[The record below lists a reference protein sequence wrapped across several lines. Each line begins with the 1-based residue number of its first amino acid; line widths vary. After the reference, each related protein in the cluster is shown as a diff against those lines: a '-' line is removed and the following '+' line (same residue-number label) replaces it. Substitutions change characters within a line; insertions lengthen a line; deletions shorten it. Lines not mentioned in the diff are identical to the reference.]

1 MATVGSGLR
10 PNDGRGR
17 SFWFRNTVQASLNA
31 ILHALP
37 YLMLAARW
45 TIALSLGG
53 MAIGVALGAF
63 ICAARI
69 SKSAALSTFGALYVS
84 FFRGVPLL
92 VQLIAF
98 FFFLPHIGID
108 LPAPAAAILSIGMCS
123 AAYAAEILRGALQA
137 IPHGQR
143 EAADVLGIPPPALW
157 RRILMPQALRIAMPS
172 LVSELIL
179 LVKVSSLASVVGI
192 GEVTRMAQNING
204 QTYRPLE
211 TFVTAAAVYL
221 AINLVL
227 ASLGRFAERR
237 LAVA

>member
-1 MATVGSGLR
+1 M
-10 PNDGRGR
+10 
-17 SFWFRNTVQASLNA
+17 QASLNA
-31 ILHALP
+31 ALHALP
-37 YLMLAARW
+37 YLLMAARW
-45 TIALSLGG
+45 TLILSVAG
-53 MAIGVALGAF
+53 MAIGVVLGAF

-69 SKSAALSTFGALYVS
+69 SRFRPFALFGALYVS

-108 LPAPAAAILSIGMCS
+108 LPAAAAAICAIGMCS

-143 EAADVLGIPPPALW
+143 EAADVLGMPPLALW
-157 RRILMPQALRIAMPS
+157 RRILLPQALRIAMPS
-172 LVSELIL
+172 LVNELIL

-204 QTYRPLE
+204 QIFRPLE
-211 TFVTAAAVYL
+211 IYLTAACIYL
-221 AINLVL
+221 CINFVL
-227 ASLGRFAERR
+227 ASLGRWAERR